1 MEFGLDG
8 NTSGIKFGIMSSS
21 RKQFSFLR
29 TWVNILPSKIFCHK
43 KKRTIFTMYCRCK
56 IKAVLTCWCCAGRRR
71 GPRRRGP
78 SPTSGSRGGTT
89 CLQVDIWIIMADI
102 REKKSRLY
110 GIWFYSQPHPK
121 TEEFMDNPCCS
132 MKRPLTPCQHQ
143 TAAPTWGPP
152 VTAAPYSLLEDRQCS
167 VVGGDCICSWTAHY
181 AVPYLALLRHRKKY
195 ENMIYSSGLGPS
207 WDQAGTGNTNV
218 NLERDISTA
227 TAAPPAILQ
236 SICPK
241 RMVQLSPV
249 RPFLD

>member
-1 MEFGLDG
+1 
-8 NTSGIKFGIMSSS
+8 
-21 RKQFSFLR
+21 
-29 TWVNILPSKIFCHK
+29 
-43 KKRTIFTMYCRCK
+43 
-56 IKAVLTCWCCAGRRR
+56 
-71 GPRRRGP
+71 
-78 SPTSGSRGGTT
+78 
-89 CLQVDIWIIMADI
+89 
-102 REKKSRLY
+102 
-110 GIWFYSQPHPK
+110 
-121 TEEFMDNPCCS
+121 

-143 TAAPTWGPP
+143 TAAPYLR
-152 VTAAPYSLLEDRQCS
+152 TASAVSAALLEERQCS

-207 WDQAGTGNTNV
+207 WDQPRTGNTNV

-227 TAAPPAILQ
+227 TAAPPAILP